1 GRVGRRM
8 LGLRDGSSVVCAS
21 DLVQA
26 GGGAVL
32 ERIAGRVADAE
43 AGRGR
48 VGGRAGRAGRVQGVD
63 QGAGVGRERRR
74 LVVAGLVERAGVE
87 VVGAV
92 DGAGEG
98 EAAGGGGGEDARVL
112 QVGAD
117 RGFRPVLDL
126 VQAGVAVVLEATAG
140 R

>member
-74 LVVAGLVERAGVE
+74 LVVAGLVERAGVGRGGGGNP
-87 VVGAV
+87 VTWA
-92 DGAGEG
+92 
-98 EAAGGGGGEDARVL
+98 EAAGGAAR
-112 QVGAD
+112 
-117 RGFRPVLDL
+117 
-126 VQAGVAVVLEATAG
+126 
-140 R
+140 

>member
-1 GRVGRRM
+1 
-8 LGLRDGSSVVCAS
+8 
-21 DLVQA
+21 
-26 GGGAVL
+26 
-32 ERIAGRVADAE
+32 E

-98 EAAGGGGGEDARVL
+98 EAAGGAGRVVGRVL
-112 QVGAD
+112 DVAAA
-117 RGFRPVLDL
+117 RGLRPELDL
-126 VQAGVAVVLEATAG
+126 VQAGGRRGVVG
-140 R
+140 GV